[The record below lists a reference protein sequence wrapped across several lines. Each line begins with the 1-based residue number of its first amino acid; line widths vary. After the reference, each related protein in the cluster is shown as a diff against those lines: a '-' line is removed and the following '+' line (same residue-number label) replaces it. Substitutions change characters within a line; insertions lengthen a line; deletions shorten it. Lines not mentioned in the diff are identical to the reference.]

1 MSVDHWKLSIT
12 PIHECHTSVTQ
23 YLLKLLYLSIPI
35 EIYEKERTKKLWR
48 EADAVCF
55 DVDSTVCKDEAID
68 ELAKFAGKE
77 KEVAEKTQKAMS
89 GGMTFKEAL
98 HQRLELIQPTVTMIH
113 EYLYKHHPNFTP
125 GIKDLIRILHNRQI
139 AVYLISGGFY
149 TLLEPIAK
157 ELNICLN
164 NVFANRLLFYF
175 NGKYAG
181 FDENQPVCHQNGKAE
196 VISYLKENYGYQK
209 VVMIGDG
216 ITDLMACPPA
226 DGFIGFGGNSK
237 RNIIKD
243 KAGWFVTDFYE
254 LIEELQN

>member
-1 MSVDHWKLSIT
+1 MIS
-12 PIHECHTSVTQ
+12 CRY
-23 YLLKLLYLSIPI
+23 YLNFYNNF
-35 EIYEKERTKKLWR
+35 EERTKKLWR